1 MSYKK
6 YIYCRTHVSSSLSF
20 PSSSPSLSFISLS
33 PPGFSLHRR
42 SGGLHRRDA
51 YRYGGFYHRG
61 EGFHGN
67 EKQLVA
73 EMPVEPATATTVV
86 LPVAEPDPD
95 SSHDAAVAAAEEPVH
110 GEADEED
117 EDEMASSRTS
127 PEGCLRRP
135 FTCRPMSVSC
145 KSTKQ
150 ELQLHLLSFC
160 CKGNRTAVTVKEE
173 WG

>member
-1 MSYKK
+1 MKMEKVYFD
-6 YIYCRTHVSSSLSF
+6 SF
-20 PSSSPSLSFISLS
+20 NYRPSMIHI
-33 PPGFSLHRR
+33 LHPQNRSGGGGLARR
-42 SGGLHRRDA
+42 HGGGLHRRDA

-86 LPVAEPDPD
+86 LPIAEPDPD
-95 SSHDAAVAAAEEPVH
+95 SRHDAAVAAAEEPVH

-135 FTCRPMSVSC
+135 FTCRPMSVSW
-145 KSTKQ
+145 KITKQ

-160 CKGNRTAVTVKEE
+160 CKGNRTAQAQQLVLRL
-173 WG
+173 